1 MAARFRVIILDKGR
15 AADEQK
21 IFRYVLWAD
30 VPPSRQ
36 SFYAQPAGTVSAWKD
51 AIAADNAQIVNG
63 SVTEKVDTINGQ
75 TGWSMPQ
82 YQAELQ
88 LRWQAFQD
96 DVTTNNPWNRYGSTW
111 NGTAWVLGGVA

>member
-1 MAARFRVIILDKGR
+1 
-15 AADEQK
+15 
-21 IFRYVLWAD
+21 
-30 VPPSRQ
+30 
-36 SFYAQPAGTVSAWKD
+36 
-51 AIAADNAQIVNG
+51 
-63 SVTEKVDTINGQ
+63 
-75 TGWSMPQ
+75 MPQ